1 MSKKAVSSGSS
12 ERRNE
17 SPPHVDILR
26 APAGTY
32 VPGRENDA
40 ECVISRIEDADGG
53 IVTLRA
59 FRVFP
64 GITLIYRDVDTRGR
78 IVPPEPERDRVY
90 N

>member
-1 MSKKAVSSGSS
+1 MNHRHTLIPPCAAGDVCPGS
-12 ERRNE
+12 
-17 SPPHVDILR
+17 
-26 APAGTY
+26 
-32 VPGRENDA
+32 ENDA

-78 IVPPEPERDRVY
+78 IVPPERSGTGCRRCWTSRDWKGCR
-90 N
+90 